1 MNYWIFRFIFVGL
14 LILFLY
20 MSKFYTLSD
29 SVISTIKTLQEQLWK
44 LINSSP
50 SYSFVREP
58 LPVFYLLLARYSNQ
72 DVRITGN
79 DVKRYLGNLGFD
91 YPTDRDD
98 LLDNFPKSCEKVLIR
113 EKEIFKPFFEL
124 ITDGCYGES
133 KEECTGVIT
142 HGLYKYIHK
151 ELVEFFISKYSDLS
165 HSVCVLPEDV
175 MFNLFYEC
183 NDDGNE
189 DCLSSSAPVYIP
201 FSGSSSYFLY
211 AMEERHSFM
220 DHCYNEEPN
229 ENLAFMAK
237 VRMNAW
243 GYPSKIVSHSDPAS
257 FTESDPLK
265 KWDWAKDWAMVSIPP
280 FGLKVKQKGEN
291 GHIDEIDVAEFL
303 INRFLE
309 DENIRTAYLVLP
321 LSFCYSPSFE
331 HLRKKVVENKYLR
344 GVVEIPAKSFKTT
357 SIATVMISLNKYGS
371 DAIDFGDINKKNGNG
386 FLDTIK
392 VDNSA
397 IVSNNYLI
405 VPSLYMDKELVLK
418 DGQVAM
424 ALGDI
429 VEISKSVKLTSS
441 EEIIILDD
449 SDFCN
454 STDDLFAERNLQH
467 GLPQDNMKC
476 YSGRCLVLKKRLN
489 GIAVCPVEG
498 NFATSPSCLV
508 LKMKD
513 DMTMSLNYFAHCL
526 LECGQIGTIS
536 SYGVQ
541 LNKTIAELMLN
552 VKLPLYAT
560 SNMQEASM
568 VTLKDQYIQ
577 RKEREFRTEME
588 RYGIRAASSDLN
600 HMLAPTYSRIK
611 NILNRFEDGD
621 KSLVESIRDN
631 MDYMNRMIKHAG
643 IDFNSYQPA
652 LKELEINKFF
662 QEHIDACRNLC
673 TTSFQV
679 NYTTSMDDDTTISI
693 DDDMFKYLLDTIL
706 ENVYRHGFEEREIAG
721 GMVHISTTPT
731 LIDDN
736 PYLLL
741 SIANNG
747 KPLSED
753 FSIEKFIGRGECCG
767 ETKHTGLGGYH
778 IYHIVKS
785 HNGYMNITGTSAW
798 PVIYEILIPITNSF
812 EDENLLLTYDN
823 RANCI

>member
-1 MNYWIFRFIFVGL
+1 
-14 LILFLY
+14 
-20 MSKFYTLSD
+20 MSNFYTLSD
-29 SVISTIKTLQEQLWK
+29 SVVSTVKTLQKQLWE

-72 DVRITGN
+72 DVRITEN

-113 EKEIFKPFFEL
+113 EKEIFEPFFEL

-133 KEECTGVIT
+133 EEECTGVIT

-211 AMEERHSFM
+211 AMEERLSFM

-229 ENLAFMAK
+229 EDLAFMAK
-237 VRMNAW
+237 IRMNAW

-265 KWDWAKDWAMVSIPP
+265 KWDWAKDWAMISTPP
-280 FGLKVKQKGEN
+280 FGLKVKQKDEN
-291 GHIDEIDVAEFL
+291 GHVKEIDVAEFL
-303 INRFLE
+303 INRFLD

-321 LSFCYSPSFE
+321 LSFCYSPAFE
-331 HLRKKVVENKYLR
+331 HLRKRIVENKYLR

-357 SIATVMISLNKYGS
+357 SIATVLISLNKYGS
-371 DAIDFGDINKKNGNG
+371 DAIGFGDINKKKDNDD
-386 FLDTIK
+386 LDTIK
-392 VDNSA
+392 VDNSS

-418 DGQVAM
+418 DGQIAM
-424 ALGDI
+424 LLADI
-429 VEISKSVKLTSS
+429 VEISEPIKPTSP
-441 EEIIILDD
+441 EKVIILDD
-449 SDFCN
+449 TDFIS
-454 STDDLFAERNLQH
+454 STDDLFAERKLQS
-467 GLPQDNMKC
+467 GSPQDNMKF

-489 GIAVCPVEG
+489 GIALCPIEG
-498 NFATSPSCLV
+498 TFATNPGCLV
-508 LKMKD
+508 LSMKGD
-513 DMTMSLNYFAHCL
+513 VTMSLNYLAHSL
-526 LECGQIGTIS
+526 FECEQIRAIS

-552 VKLPLYAT
+552 VKLPIYAT
-560 SNMQEASM
+560 PNMQETSM
-568 VTLKDQYIQ
+568 VTLKDLYIQ

-600 HMLAPTYSRIK
+600 HMLGPTYLQINS
-611 NILNRFEDGD
+611 ILNQLEKEGKDQ
-621 KSLVESIRDN
+621 SLVESIRN
-631 MDYMNRMIKHAG
+631 NIAYMNRMIKHTG
-643 IDFNSYQPA
+643 IDFNSYQ
-652 LKELEINKFF
+652 LTCDEVRINDFF
-662 QEHIDACRNLC
+662 QKYVETCKNLSKI
-673 TTSFQV
+673 SFQME
-679 NYTTSMDDDTTISI
+679 YTTNIHKGSTICI
-693 DDDMFKYLLDTIL
+693 DEDLFRYLLDTIL
-706 ENVYRHGFEEREIAG
+706 ENVYRHGFEQKEVLGA
-721 GMVHISTTPT
+721 MVQISTTPT
-731 LIDDN
+731 LIDGK

-747 KPLSED
+747 KPFPEG
-753 FSIEKFIGRGECCG
+753 FTIEKFIGRGECSG
-767 ETKHTGLGGYH
+767 NTKNTGLGGYH
-778 IYHIVKS
+778 IYHIIKS
-785 HNGYMNITGTSAW
+785 HNGFLNITGTSAW
-798 PVIYEILIPITNSF
+798 PVIYEILIPM
-812 EDENLLLTYDN
+812 EDIFDDETKLLNYEN